1 MKNCGAVIV
10 AAGSGRRMNSDKN
23 KVFLSID
30 AVPIL
35 ARTLMTFQNC
45 DKIDSI
51 VVVTRKC
58 DFECAR
64 QIKNEYNIEKLTS
77 IVEGGSERQQ
87 SVLNGLLALGSE
99 FEYVAIHDGARC
111 LVSEADI
118 SNCIEDA
125 KKYGA
130 AALGVASKDSIKK
143 INENNF
149 IECDIDRKTVIN
161 IQTPQIFKYSKILSA
176 HEKAKKESI
185 FSTDDT
191 SLYLSYGEK
200 VFITNGSYE
209 NIKITTREDI
219 DLAKLIIKRRN
230 S

>member
-64 QIKNEYNIEKLTS
+64 QIKNKYNIEKLTS

-87 SVLNGLLALGSE
+87 SVLSGLLALGSE

-111 LVSEADI
+111 LVTESDI
-118 SNCIEDA
+118 SNCIP
-125 KKYGA
+125 
-130 AALGVASKDSIKK
+130 L
-143 INENNF
+143 
-149 IECDIDRKTVIN
+149 
-161 IQTPQIFKYSKILSA
+161 
-176 HEKAKKESI
+176 H
-185 FSTDDT
+185 
-191 SLYLSYGEK
+191 
-200 VFITNGSYE
+200 
-209 NIKITTREDI
+209 
-219 DLAKLIIKRRN
+219 
-230 S
+230 